1 MRMIY
6 CLIIMLFVCFG
17 ESKSLSRQS
26 KRFANKVADE
36 IIGVKVNINYVPK
49 QKTRLFN
56 FESCKN
62 STAAQCFLC
71 KQKVVEDEDY
81 CQNPTIPEQKC
92 MCLAARHQWRTMYEN
107 VDDKLQT
114 VEEACAFVCD
124 IKQPKENIKVNE
136 TLIQTNYQNGTIKNE
151 TLKRTITNGASSVVV
166 MICFALLI
174 FIY

>member
-17 ESKSLSRQS
+17 EGKSLSRQS

-81 CQNPTIPEQKC
+81 CDNPIIPEQKC
-92 MCLAARHQWRTMYEN
+92 MCLAAHHQWRTMYEN

-124 IKQPKENIKVNE
+124 IKQPKETVKANE
-136 TLIQTNYQNGTIKNE
+136 TLIQTNYQNGTTKTETIKQ
-151 TLKRTITNGASSVVV
+151 TTANGASSIVV
-166 MICFALLI
+166 MICLALLV